1 MRVTRRRFIAA
12 GAVAGTAGALAGARA
27 AMPAPRRAD
36 AAETRSTPAGA
47 GAYRPVVTPNGW
59 SLPWRRNGGWK
70 EFHLVAEPVTR
81 ALAPGLVAHLWGYNG
96 ETPGPT
102 IECVEGDRVRILV
115 TNALAEPTTIL
126 WPGLPVPHGMSGL
139 AGSIPPGQTF
149 AYSFAMTRSG
159 TFLYRPHWDA
169 AAQAAMGLV
178 GAIVVHPRDPAQHR
192 ADCDFVLLA
201 NGYDLATAREGPRL
215 HAPLWTLNGRV
226 FPGIDALAV
235 RAGDCVRIRIA
246 NFAAASLALL
256 VHGHAFAVT
265 GTGGGWVPET
275 ARWPETAIALPAG
288 ALRAIEF
295 KAAADGDWPLQC
307 LPPRA
312 SGIEAAGAPGGMT
325 TAIKVRVSL
334 DDHRDPGSCMHPA
347 GGRARAAEEALAAP
361 LRRPAAPDQ
370 GRHVEVMVTRT
381 RSRG

>member
-1 MRVTRRRFIAA
+1 MRVTRRRFIAT

-36 AAETRSTPAGA
+36 LPETPPAPAGA

-59 SLPWRRNGGWK
+59 TLPWRRNGAWK

-126 WPGLPVPHGMSGL
+126 WPGLPVPHGMAGL
-139 AGSIPPGQTF
+139 AGPIPPGQTF
-149 AYSFAMTRSG
+149 AYSFDMKRSG

-178 GAIVVHPRDPAQHR
+178 GAIVVHPRDPALHR
-192 ADCDFVLLA
+192 ADRDFVLLA
-201 NGYDLATAREGPRL
+201 NGYDLAIAREGPRL

-235 RAGDCVRIRIA
+235 RAGDRVRIRVA

-256 VHGHAFAVT
+256 VHGHAFAVA

-275 ARWPETAIALPAG
+275 ARWPETAIELPAG

-295 KAAADGDWPLQC
+295 EAAADGDWPLQC
-307 LPPRA
+307 LPPRP

-325 TAIKVRVSL
+325 TAIKVRAGV
-334 DDHRDPGSCMHPA
+334 DDPRDAGPCVHPA
-347 GGRARAAEEALAAP
+347 SSRAQAAEGASTAP
-361 LRRPAAPDQ
+361 PRRPAAPDV
-370 GRHVEVMVTRT
+370 GRHVEVKVARA
-381 RSRG
+381 RSLG